1 MGETLQ
7 SLPIPTK
14 EGRRQRG
21 RSRRQDTSSAS
32 RLSRNLTIDHDTT
45 TVYSNRNKKEPVTAP
60 MAFTAEIPMDMP
72 NYDVYFIY
80 RDTQPG
86 QPFDPTS
93 PPVFF
98 PPKDSDELF
107 DALRAKYPH
116 TKTHSERMRDAIIEF
131 LLNER

>member
-1 MGETLQ
+1 
-7 SLPIPTK
+7 
-14 EGRRQRG
+14 
-21 RSRRQDTSSAS
+21 
-32 RLSRNLTIDHDTT
+32 
-45 TVYSNRNKKEPVTAP
+45 

-72 NYDVYFIY
+72 NYDGYFIY

-86 QPFDPTS
+86 QPFDPAS

-131 LLNER
+131 LLNERESEQMQASNSPAASFNEGAAATPWQAPSWPSMAPS